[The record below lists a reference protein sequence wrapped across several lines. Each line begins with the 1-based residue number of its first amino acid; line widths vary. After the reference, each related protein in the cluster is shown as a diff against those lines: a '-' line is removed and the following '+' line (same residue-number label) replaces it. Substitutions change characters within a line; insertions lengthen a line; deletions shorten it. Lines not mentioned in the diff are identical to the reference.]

1 MNNEYHKKFELKGER
16 LASRVID
23 KNQKKR
29 NLKEKRAGGHGEDG
43 FVAVSTRKDKVDIGD
58 KKGINDRIIEVPV
71 LYRRLATRSGVEITL
86 RKMPPQWS

>member
-1 MNNEYHKKFELKGER
+1 MDGQPASEEKC
-16 LASRVID
+16 LASPVND

-29 NLKEKRAGGHGEDG
+29 NLKEKRAGGHREDG

-71 LYRRLATRSGVEITL
+71 LHRRPATRSGVETSL
-86 RKMPPQWS
+86 